1 MTSAAFSIDGTSVPQ
16 ATGLPV
22 TTTYGAT
29 VALAVTSVVGAVSI
43 AWSIVGVS
51 APTVA
56 TPTITPAGTPLG
68 ATASF
73 TVCADPGTGSG
84 VCYGV
89 RCRITDGAGQVFD
102 SYGLVGVA
110 ATVGFIPFVAGESG
124 TWAHPTMG
132 WTPRM
137 NALITALAGVVGPQ
151 GATGSAGPTGPAGSS
166 GAQGPQGD
174 PGYAATVT
182 IDSLPAL
189 YSGSSATVAITA
201 TNDTVWQAGLHG
213 DYLESGVGTGASQNV
228 VFTPSAS
235 QVGAG
240 NFTLLG
246 EGNGDYESAYVY
258 HRGVLAI
265 LGSAKNERSTDT
277 GADLTFAYTC
287 HAGTSR
293 KLIVFVSGRSAAT
306 PTIGGVTYNGNAM
319 TEITSRA
326 SASGLLKQWAFYLD
340 DADMPASGAA
350 NVVVDVTDTSLALY
364 AGVVELDEAT
374 QGAVDAFASA
384 ASASVSVTTVTGN
397 SYVVS
402 HVCDA
407 DTATS
412 IGPASGQTELQEMN
426 GTDALEGAFGWEAI
440 ASPGSEAANW
450 TAGATQPTSIALAI
464 APGWV

>member
-29 VALAVTSVVGAVSI
+29 VALAITSVVGAVSVD
-43 AWSIVGVS
+43 WSIVGVS

-56 TPTITPAGTPLG
+56 TPTITRAGTPLG
-68 ATASF
+68 ATATF
-73 TVCADPGTGSG
+73 TACADPGDGGG

-89 RCRITDGAGQVFD
+89 RCRVTDGAGQVFD

-124 TWAHPTMG
+124 TWAHATMG

-151 GATGSAGPTGPAGSS
+151 GATGSTGPTGPAGSS

-182 IDSLPAL
+182 IDSVPAL
-189 YSGSSATVAITA
+189 YSGSSATVAITV
-201 TNDTVWQAGLHG
+201 THDTVWQMGLHG
-213 DYLESGVGTGASQNV
+213 YYLDSGVGTGATQNV

-235 QVGAG
+235 HVGSG
-240 NFTLLG
+240 NITLLG

-258 HRGVLAI
+258 TRGTLAV
-265 LGSAKNERSTDT
+265 LGSGQGTRSTDT
-277 GADLTFAYTC
+277 GEDYTVSYTC

-293 KLIVFVSGRSAAT
+293 KLIVFVSAKTASGA
-306 PTIGGVTYNGNAM
+306 PTIGGVTYGGEAM
-319 TEITSRA
+319 TLIDNQA
-326 SASGLLKQWAFYLD
+326 SDDTNGMLWAYYID

-350 NVVVDVTDTSLALY
+350 NIVVDVTNTHTATWLIA
-364 AGVVELDEAT
+364 VELDGAG
-374 QGAVDAFASA
+374 QGACDATAKA
-384 ASASVSVTTVTGN
+384 ASEENNITTVTTNG
-397 SYVVS
+397 YIVS
-402 HVCDA
+402 GYAELNLSAISSEDL
-407 DTATS
+407 
-412 IGPASGQTELQEMN
+412 TEVQEVE
-426 GTDALEGAFGWEAI
+426 GDICGGAAGWALV
-440 ASPGSEAANW
+440 ASPGLTSCDW
-450 TAGATQPTSIALAI
+450 IAGGGTHPMTIAVAI
-464 APGWV
+464 APAWV